1 MTLRSGLFWLA
12 AACCVVAELAIL
24 RSLLF
29 GSARRAERES
39 TGIVAQTR
47 RPVEIAWA
55 ILPAIG
61 LMFVLYLTWLA
72 VGSESNATIRAQ
84 SNQTRSAAVATRC
97 VKMLLLDSDPNACDA
112 VRRDVR
118 SLT

>member
-12 AACCVVAELAIL
+12 AACCVLAELAIL

-29 GSARRAERES
+29 GSARDAERR
-39 TGIVAQTR
+39 AQGTALRTR

-61 LMFVLYLTWLA
+61 LMFVLYLTWRA
-72 VGSESNATIRAQ
+72 VERTPPSGIG
-84 SNQTRSAAVATRC
+84 TRHQFP
-97 VKMLLLDSDPNACDA
+97 KPE
-112 VRRDVR
+112 VR